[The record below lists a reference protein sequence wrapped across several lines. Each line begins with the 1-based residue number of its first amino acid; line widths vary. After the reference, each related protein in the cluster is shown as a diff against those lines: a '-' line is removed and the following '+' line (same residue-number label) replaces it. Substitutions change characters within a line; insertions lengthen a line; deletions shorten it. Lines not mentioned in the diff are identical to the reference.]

1 MKQNKITII
10 GSGISGIAA
19 AIRLAAK
26 GHKVLVLEQNKVAGG
41 KIGQIKHDGFRFDTG
56 PSLFTLP
63 KLVDDLLNI
72 DNPHKGHYFNYKKL
86 ENTCRYFYEDG
97 TIINAPSEASEFAD
111 EVAAKTTE
119 PKDNVKE
126 YLISAKKLYNATADI
141 FIFNPLNRAF
151 ETAKRIAP
159 SALRPLLKINPLR
172 TMHGENSRW
181 FKSDHVIQLFDRYA
195 TYNGSSPY
203 LAPSVLKV
211 ISHLEHNTGAYFPE
225 KGMYNIVEMLYQ
237 KAIGLGVEF
246 RFGTEATGLIINNN
260 NTISGIKTKKGDIKT
275 DIVVSDIDVNTFY
288 RHTGRELTKPRA
300 VKKSSL
306 SSSAIIFYWGMERTF
321 PELDIHNIL
330 FSKDYKGEFDAI
342 FHKRELFPDPTVYI
356 FISSK
361 VVKTDAPEGCEN
373 WFVMINVPSPENKF
387 RKEHINTA
395 RQNVIE
401 KIQKVL
407 NINPEIHIRFEE
419 VATPET
425 IQTFT
430 GSFKGALYGNNSNS
444 IWSAFLRHKNRSSK
458 YRNLFF
464 TGGSVHP
471 GGGIPLCLASAGIVE
486 KEIERI

>member
-10 GSGISGIAA
+10 GSGIGGIAS

-26 GHKVLVLEQNKVAGG
+26 GHKVLVLEKNKVAGG
-41 KIGQIKHDGFRFDTG
+41 KMGQIKHDGFRFDTG

-63 KLVDDLLNI
+63 QLVDELLNI
-72 DNPHKGHYFNYKKL
+72 DNSHKRHSFNYKKL
-86 ENTCRYFYEDG
+86 ENVCRYFYEDG
-97 TIINAPSEASEFAD
+97 IIINAHAEASEFAG
-111 EVAAKTTE
+111 EVATKTGE
-119 PKDNVKE
+119 PKDNIIE
-126 YLISAKKLYNATADI
+126 YLANAKKLYNATSDI
-141 FIFNPLNRAF
+141 FIFNPLNRAL
-151 ETAKRIAP
+151 ETAKRITP
-159 SALRPLLKINPLR
+159 SALKPLLRINPLR
-172 TMHGENSRW
+172 TMHRENLRW

-225 KGMYNIVEMLYQ
+225 KGMYNIVEALYH
-237 KAIGLGVEF
+237 KAVSLGVEF

-260 NTISGIKTKKGDIKT
+260 TITGIKTKKEDIKT
-275 DIVVSDIDVNTFY
+275 GIVVSDVDVNTFY
-288 RHTGRELTKPRA
+288 RYTGRELTKPRA

-306 SSSAIIFYWGMERTF
+306 SSSAIIFYWGMDRTF

-342 FHKRELFPDPTVYI
+342 FHKKEIFPDPTVYI

-361 VVKTDAPEGCEN
+361 VVKTDAPERCEN
-373 WFVMINVPSPENKF
+373 WFVMINVPPLGDKF

-395 RQNVIE
+395 RQNVIG

-407 NINPEIHIRFEE
+407 NINPEMYIRFEE

-425 IQTFT
+425 IQTLT

-444 IWSAFLRHKNRSSK
+444 VWSAFLRHKNHSSK

-486 KEIERI
+486 KEIESI